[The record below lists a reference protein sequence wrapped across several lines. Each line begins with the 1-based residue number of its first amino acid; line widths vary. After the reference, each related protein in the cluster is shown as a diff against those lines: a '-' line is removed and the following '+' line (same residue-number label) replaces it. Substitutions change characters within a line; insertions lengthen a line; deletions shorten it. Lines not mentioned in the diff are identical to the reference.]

1 MMSTADITGLIT
13 AIGAVA
19 TAITAL
25 VGVIKGLKQSKQ
37 NGAGITENGDG
48 IAQVH
53 DLVNARSDRQDQR
66 IDQLT
71 GTLTEAD
78 VAVPARPGE
87 Q

>member
-1 MMSTADITGLIT
+1 MTSTDITGLIT

-25 VGVIKGLKQSKQ
+25 IGVIRGLKQSKQ
-37 NGAGITENGDG
+37 NGAAIAENGDG

-53 DLVNARSDRQDQR
+53 DLVNARSDRQDKR

-71 GTLTEAD
+71 GTLNDAD
-78 VAVPARPGE
+78 VTVPDRPGV
-87 Q
+87 